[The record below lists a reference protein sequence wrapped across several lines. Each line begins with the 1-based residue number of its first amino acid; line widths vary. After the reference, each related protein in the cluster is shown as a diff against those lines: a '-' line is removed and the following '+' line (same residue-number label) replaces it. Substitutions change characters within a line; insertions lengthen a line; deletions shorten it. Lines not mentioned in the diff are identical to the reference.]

1 MHLEDAVFPFFLCLE
16 QFQCF
21 VGVSR
26 SDNAVRYFP
35 FEEGCRFD
43 ITDIGQGNEIAV
55 GAHAVGTTGTGI
67 GRGQRGQ
74 GQVIDPVDFFQGI
87 AHVRCYGCTGGADV
101 FERSCCRKARRFL
114 QFFDQLVAVE
124 RIEQV
129 DIAGAAI

>member
-1 MHLEDAVFPFFLCLE
+1 MHLEDAVFPFFLRLE

-21 VGVSR
+21 IGISR
-26 SDNAVRYFP
+26 GNDAVRYFP
-35 FEEGCRFD
+35 FEEGGRFD
-43 ITDIGQGNEIAV
+43 ITDVGQGDEIAV

-67 GRGQRGQ
+67 GRGQRRQ
-74 GQVIDPVDFFQGI
+74 IQVIDPVDFLQCI
-87 AHVRCYGCTGGADV
+87 AHVRRYGCTGRADV

-114 QFFDQLVAVE
+114 QFFDKLIAVE